1 MLLPLL
7 LALAPVAAQDEP
19 TVTVRINQDQFEIGD
34 RGRIYVRTARDGYLV
49 ILHADPQGRI
59 RVLFPIDPGEDNF
72 VRGDRQFELR
82 SRSDREALQIDASG
96 TGTVVAVFSLDAY
109 TFDELTRNGH
119 WDFLALG
126 GPDQSV
132 KNDPLAG
139 LLEIANN
146 MAREN
151 PYDYDVATYV
161 VAAERYIADGYGGD
175 GYGHLGVHFGFGYY
189 PFGFGFGYGYPYYA
203 PYYVVPFGGWY
214 GGYGYGNRVVAYS
227 RKGLGT
233 LSRFEPNQPR
243 PRSGFSEPLSASGRG
258 FEPRA
263 RSVEPRSR
271 AVEPRGR
278 SVAPRGRSTPPSR
291 FVTPRGSSSRLSF
304 GGGRSSM
311 FRSFSGSFGGISRG
325 FGGFGGSRG
334 GFSTGARRR

>member
-19 TVTVRINQDQFEIGD
+19 TVTVRINQDQFEVGD

-132 KNDPLAG
+132 RNDPLAG

-161 VAAERYIADGYGGD
+161 VASEQIAAEYGYGG
-175 GYGHLGVHFGFGYY
+175 GHGHLGIHFGFGYY

-243 PRSGFSEPLSASGRG
+243 PRSGFSEPLSVGGRS

-278 SVAPRGRSTPPSR
+278 SVAPRSRSTPPSR
-291 FVTPRGSSSRLSF
+291 FVMPRGSTSRLSF
-304 GGGRSSM
+304 GSGRSSM